1 LPDSQNPQKLSI
13 EPDTGSRFEVLFNPN
28 EYSVSDGATW
38 SEQSRPSGRP
48 ILHYTEGQ
56 RSTLSMTLFCDTSET
71 GEDVRTHTRKV
82 AALLKVDQNA
92 DRPPIC
98 TISWGTDPSSQP
110 HDADFPFVGVLKT
123 LRQQFIYFD
132 QNGVPLRAR
141 LTVEFT
147 QFELPADEQKR
158 APRRTSFPEKTYTV
172 ISGDTLS
179 SIAGSLWKDPRMWRL
194 IAEENNIENPRKL
207 KPGQTLIIPEV
218 KD

>member
-1 LPDSQNPQKLSI
+1 MPDSQKPQKLSI
-13 EPDTGSRFEVLFNPN
+13 TPTPGKRFEVLFNPN
-28 EYSVSDGATW
+28 EYSISDGANW
-38 SEQSRPSGRP
+38 SPLSRPGGRP
-48 ILHYTEGQ
+48 TLQYTEAQ

-71 GEDVRTHTRKV
+71 GEDVRNHTRKV
-82 AALLKVDQNA
+82 AALLKVDRQF

-98 TISWGTDPSSQP
+98 TINWGIEASTQP

-158 APRRTSFPEKTYTV
+158 AQRRTSFPEKTYTV
-172 ISGDTLS
+172 IAGDTLS

-194 IAEENNIENPRKL
+194 IAEENNIDNPRKL
-207 KPGQTLIIPEV
+207 EPGQTLIIPEV